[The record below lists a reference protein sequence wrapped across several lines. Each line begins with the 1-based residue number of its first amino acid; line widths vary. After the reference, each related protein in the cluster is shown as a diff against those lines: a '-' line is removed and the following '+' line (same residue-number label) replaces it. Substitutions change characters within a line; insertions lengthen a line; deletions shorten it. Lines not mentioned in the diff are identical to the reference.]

1 MQFFSEVKNEK
12 LVYCAHSGETMKY
25 SEYIFK
31 FVYDKVCIPVDPFL
45 VFPYYMATWVCA
57 RGDKKQNI
65 ADTTDLMLRCDEL
78 WVFGEDESDFIA
90 KGGVRKEIK
99 IWKSEKGE
107 DAIKYFTW
115 KEVGVLKYVPGSKW
129 HNLDEE

>member
-1 MQFFSEVKNEK
+1 
-12 LVYCAHSGETMKY
+12 
-25 SEYIFK
+25 
-31 FVYDKVCIPVDPFL
+31 
-45 VFPYYMATWVCA
+45 
-57 RGDKKQNI
+57 
-65 ADTTDLMLRCDEL
+65 MLRCDEL